1 MAAKKKRAKKTAT
14 PKSGRTVPRAKLKP
28 AAKKKGVIN
37 RAAAAVK
44 GAVKRTVTK
53 LATRK
58 GAKKKKAPRTSPN
71 ADLTIEQWVAKK
83 VPAEQ
88 VPLASAI
95 LTLVAE
101 AVPQAKGCIKWDQPV
116 FEHHGG
122 FAYFRPA
129 KEHVT
134 FGFFKGQQL
143 SDPNGLLQGDG
154 ARMKHIKLKD
164 LESFPRDA
172 LKQFVQQA
180 AQLNEKEAAAQDRGE
195 K

>member
-1 MAAKKKRAKKTAT
+1 MAAKKKPAT
-14 PKSGRTVPRAKLKP
+14 TTSGRTASKTKLKS
-28 AAKKKGVIN
+28 AAKKRGVVK
-37 RAAAAVK
+37 RVAAAVK
-44 GAVKRTVTK
+44 GAVKRAVTK
-53 LATRK
+53 LATKK
-58 GAKKKKAPRTSPN
+58 GAKKKAPRTSPN

-83 VPAEQ
+83 MPTEQ

-95 LTLVAE
+95 LALVAE
-101 AVPQAKGCIKWDQPV
+101 AVPQAKGCIKWGQPV
-116 FEHHGG
+116 FEHNGA

-143 SDPNGLLQGDG
+143 SDPGGLLQGDG
-154 ARMKHIKLKD
+154 DRMKHIKLKGV
-164 LESFPRDA
+164 ESFPRDA

-180 AQLNEKEAAAQDRGE
+180 AQLNEKEAAAKARGE